1 MEELTPSL
9 IQLLEAFRPCF
20 RQEVFLTFRMMIGA
34 WFVCLGKRSIS
45 RVWETT
51 GKTRSHSHCPSFRLF
66 SQAVWNWDELCY
78 ILLFMLLDR
87 FVPGIQV
94 WIAVDDTLCH
104 KRGAKVAFGGIFLDA
119 VLSSKKHK
127 NFRFGNNWVTMTL
140 IVQLPFR
147 KDRYFGLPILWR
159 VYKKKTVHNA
169 ATHQTKVQIAAEMIQ
184 VVAGWI
190 PSHKITL
197 VADDAYMGKNLLRD
211 LPAQVQVIGPLRWD
225 AALFEQPGPDAHRN
239 RKKGERMPTPKTI
252 LADDEKYPV
261 QTVSVE
267 FLGQTKLLEV
277 KQLTGV
283 LWYDVRHTS
292 PVQIVLVRD
301 PSGQWRNEAL
311 ACTEESLSIAEV
323 LTGYCRRW
331 AIELSYHDSKQF
343 LGFHDPQVYC
353 EKSVERAAPMAWF
366 LSSLLVLW
374 YSLYGADCEPAQRH
388 RRWYHR
394 KKSPTF
400 ADMLSTLR
408 LSLWSHWLEE
418 SEEEGE
424 PGAGSVEQA
433 DPVEKLK
440 WFLEY
445 VSTAA

>member
-9 IQLLEAFRPCF
+9 IQLLDAFRPCF
-20 RQEVFLTFRMMIGA
+20 RQEVFYTFRTMVGA

-51 GKTRSHSHCPSFRLF
+51 GKSQTHSHCPSFRMF
-66 SQAVWNWDELCY
+66 SQAAWNWDELCR
-78 ILLFMLLDR
+78 ILLAMLLDR
-87 FVPGIQV
+87 FVPGFHV
-94 WIAVDDTLCH
+94 WIAVDDTLCY

-140 IVQLPFR
+140 IVQLPLR
-147 KDRYFGLPILWR
+147 QDRYFGLPILWR
-159 VYKKKTVHNA
+159 VYKKKTRPNA
-169 ATHQTKVQIAAEMIQ
+169 ATHQTKVEIAAEMIK

-190 PSHKITL
+190 PSHSITL
-197 VADDAYMGKNLLRD
+197 VADDAYMGKNLLRH
-211 LPAQVQVIGPLRWD
+211 LPANVQSIGPLRWD

-239 RKKGERMPTPKTI
+239 RKKGLRMPTPKTI

-261 QTVSVE
+261 QTLSIE
-267 FLGQTKLLEV
+267 FLGQTKRLEV
-277 KQLTGV
+277 KQLKGV

-311 ACTEESLSIAEV
+311 ACTDEALGIAEV

-331 AIELSYHDSKQF
+331 AIELSYHDAKQF

-374 YSLYGADCEPAQRH
+374 YSLAGADCAPAKRH
-388 RRWYHR
+388 RPWYR
-394 KKSPTF
+394 NKKSPTF

-408 LSLWSHWLEE
+408 LSLWLHWLESGCE
-418 SEEEGE
+418 HGE
-424 PGAGSVEQA
+424 GSVENVEA
-433 DPVEKLK
+433 GEKLK
-440 WFLEY
+440 WLLEY
-445 VSTAA
+445 LSTAA